1 MKRPTKQSDGL
12 YHIDGQKFKQ
22 LFGSRQQVWH
32 GTAYKTEGLL
42 LKHDIIMNKWGRLV
56 SKKKSITAKKEQ
68 LQKKRLFKNYTA
80 VKGKF
85 GAVRRGTQKKNKAK

>member
-1 MKRPTKQSDGL
+1 MKRPVKQSDGF
-12 YHIDGQKFKQ
+12 YHLDGKKFKQ
-22 LFGSRQQVWH
+22 LFGSRQQVWN

-42 LKHDIIMNKWGRLV
+42 LKKDIIMNKWGRLV
-56 SKKKSITAKKEQ
+56 SKKKSITSKKEQ

-85 GAVRRGTQKKNKAK
+85 GAVRRGTKKNNKT